1 MLAGAESVLASS
13 LRGIRERGGEALPS
27 DGDTS
32 HAAFSAIA
40 AMGTL
45 NPRCQP
51 RPQALSLPPAPKS
64 STLPH
69 RARLPFPE
77 ASHRVPHTLVN
88 CHGSVDSSMES
99 RTADAEERRGEP
111 ATARRSGWKETLVCF
126 PPSLLPTSIALLVWV
141 LTCSRRNDMARK
153 IQSLVLTACHL
164 QDLVVQV

>member
-99 RTADAEERRGEP
+99 RTADAEERRGEE
-111 ATARRSGWKETLVCF
+111 SL
-126 PPSLLPTSIALLVWV
+126 PPPGGPCGRKRLFAFRPLFCQHRLHCWCGCLRAVGEMTWQEK
-141 LTCSRRNDMARK
+141 SR
-153 IQSLVLTACHL
+153 V
-164 QDLVVQV
+164 